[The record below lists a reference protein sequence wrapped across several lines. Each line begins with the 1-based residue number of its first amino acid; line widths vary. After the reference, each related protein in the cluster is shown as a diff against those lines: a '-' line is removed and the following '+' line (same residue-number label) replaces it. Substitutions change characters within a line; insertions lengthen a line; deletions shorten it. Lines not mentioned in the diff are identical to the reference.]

1 MYHTI
6 LGLIYFIAC
15 SHALMLCAS
24 LWRRSAPSSP
34 GKILAVVAA
43 VIGYKLYEGGALYTG
58 LYVYLSHS
66 MDLLPAEVLWIGPFL
81 WLYVNALAGKPM
93 RSRPRVLLHFIPASV
108 LWLYNSPS
116 VFRGAK
122 AKTAMWQMVAEQ
134 APGGSLPP
142 FIIVL
147 LLGIKIHLAIY
158 LYLCWRKIHL
168 FADAAVDLRS
178 DNSQYVVQRFK
189 WLVIAFLGLEV
200 IWVTLFVAQQFW
212 AIGTLSLVSDIWL
225 LFVATMVIS
234 IGYIGLQNPVL
245 VFSQEEQKIAEHY
258 QVRVAN
264 SQASTN
270 NIKYFH
276 SALPETAAEM
286 MAQEVEQLISQRQL
300 YLNDS
305 LSLTDLAK
313 ASGIKAHTLS
323 QVINQTM
330 KTNFYK
336 LINTF
341 RVKHAIALID
351 DAKLNWTLER
361 IAFESGFSNR
371 VTFSKA
377 FKEVMDTTPSAYKK
391 QQSAVG

>member
-1 MYHTI
+1 MYQTI

-24 LWRRSAPSSP
+24 LWRRSAPASP
-34 GKILAVVAA
+34 GKILALVAA

-66 MDLLPAEVLWIGPFL
+66 MDLLPAEVLWIGPLL
-81 WLYVNALAGKPM
+81 WLYVNALAGKPVQNHKM
-93 RSRPRVLLHFIPASV
+93 VLLHFIPAIA
-108 LWLYNSPS
+108 LWMFNSPS
-116 VFRGAK
+116 VLRAADAK
-122 AKTAMWQMVAEQ
+122 IAMWTMVSEQ
-134 APGGSLPP
+134 TQSGALPP
-142 FIIVL
+142 LIIAL
-147 LLGIKIHLAIY
+147 LLAIKIHLAIY
-158 LYLCWRKIHL
+158 LYLCWRKINL
-168 FADAAVDLRS
+168 FVAAAANLRS

-189 WLVIAFLGLEV
+189 WLVIAFLGLEI
-200 IWVTLFVAQQFW
+200 IWLSLFVAQQFW
-212 AIGTLSLVSDIWL
+212 ALGTLSLVSDVWL
-225 LFVATMVIS
+225 LFVATMIMGIS
-234 IGYIGLQNPVL
+234 YIGLLSPDL
-245 VFSQEEQKIAEHY
+245 VFTQEEQKIAEHDLK
-258 QVRVAN
+258 RPAN
-264 SQASTN
+264 YDASSDN
-270 NIKYFH
+270 VKYFH

-286 MAQEVEQLISQRQL
+286 MAQEVEQLISQQQL

-336 LINTF
+336 LINAF

-361 IAFESGFSNR
+361 IAIESGFSNR

-377 FKEVMDTTPSAYKK
+377 FKEVTGSTPSTYKK
-391 QQSAVG
+391 QQALVG